1 MKPLLAEAAAATRL
15 ALIGRP
21 RAEQGLLIA
30 KRFYQALGSH
40 QDGEAAHR
48 RLVGR
53 IGRRIVVLRT
63 GITLSADSPA
73 K

>member
-1 MKPLLAEAAAATRL
+1 MAPRLSEAAAATRL

-21 RAEQGLLIA
+21 RPEQGLLIA
-30 KRFYQALGSH
+30 KRFYQALGGH
-40 QDGEAAHR
+40 GEGANAQR

-63 GITLSADSPA
+63 RVTILDSV